1 MSKGNKPDFI
11 ARAKQ
16 NPESEF
22 MLNIGGAWKWKNGD
36 GYVVKLNA
44 IPVVWDGTFILTVP
58 KSEDD

>member
-36 GYVVKLNA
+36 GYVVKLNCV
-44 IPVVWDGTFILTVP
+44 PTNWNGDFILAPP
-58 KSEDD
+58 KEDE